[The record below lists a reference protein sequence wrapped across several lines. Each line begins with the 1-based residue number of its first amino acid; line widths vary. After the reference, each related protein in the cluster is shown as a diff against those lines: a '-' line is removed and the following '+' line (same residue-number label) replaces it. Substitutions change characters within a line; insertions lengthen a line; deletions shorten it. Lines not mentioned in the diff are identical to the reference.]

1 MFKLDTEKELMD
13 AFRPKDRKSVELP
26 GDLKFPLFVRNYLA
40 WLHPAGGKSYLVFS
54 VPGGVPTG
62 IAFNTSGDGPS
73 VPQMC
78 DWCHMSAVSGDVGM
92 ITAKISGKRT
102 AGVFVC
108 NDIACAKKIEDEANR
123 NGVSPLPMLAT
134 LLERMGRFANEGL
147 GIDLTAAGR

>member
-1 MFKLDTEKELMD
+1 MFMLDTEKELMD

-26 GDLKFPLFVRNYLA
+26 RDMKFPLFVRNYVA
-40 WLHPAGGKSYLVFS
+40 WNHPAGGKTYLVFS

-62 IAFNTSGDGPS
+62 IAFNTAGDGPS

-78 DWCHMSAVSGDVGM
+78 DWCHTSAVNGDVGV

-108 NDIACAKKIEDEANR
+108 TDIACAKKIEDEANR
-123 NGVSPLPMLAT
+123 NGVSPLPALAT
-134 LLERMGRFANEGL
+134 LIERMGRFANEGL